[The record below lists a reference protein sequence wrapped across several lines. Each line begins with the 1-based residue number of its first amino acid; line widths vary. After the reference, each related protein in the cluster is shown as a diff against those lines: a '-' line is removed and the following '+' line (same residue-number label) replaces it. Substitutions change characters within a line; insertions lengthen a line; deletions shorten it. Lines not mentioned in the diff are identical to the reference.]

1 MQLNLKNKIKNYGFW
16 ISLLSILF
24 LITKHILNKC
34 GIVIDEY
41 FITEIISAFC
51 FLLITLGVISNPE
64 SGKGF
69 NDIKKDV
76 KENINNPNLPKSEE
90 KTSETT
96 K

>member
-24 LITKHILNKC
+24 LIAKQILNKC
-34 GIVIDEY
+34 GIVVDEY
-41 FITEIISAFC
+41 FITEIISAIC

-64 SGKGF
+64 SGKGY

-76 KENINNPNLPKSEE
+76 AENINNPTLPKTEQE
-90 KTSETT
+90 KSETT

>member
-16 ISLLSILF
+16 VSLLSIVV

-34 GIVIDEY
+34 GISFDEY
-41 FITEIISAFC
+41 FITEIISGIC

-64 SGKGF
+64 SGKGY
-69 NDIKKDV
+69 NDVKKDITESI
-76 KENINNPNLPKSEE
+76 KNPTLPESDNN
-90 KTSETT
+90 TETT